1 MSDQS
6 NILREYLVAL
16 GFVVDDAGAKKV
28 ETTTEKIER
37 RVNNLAKG
45 VALVATTTQAMVTVF
60 AYQMEKLYY
69 SAQRS
74 QSTASKIR
82 ELDYAWRQLGGSGD
96 EIQKA
101 LAGMA
106 SALRQNPGLEALLEQ
121 LGVPVKGR
129 DRADVLNDLVKA
141 LTKMPHYVAAQYAR
155 MFGLDPDTLYM
166 LEQNLGKFQELQAER
181 RKMAEEMGV
190 DMGAA
195 AEAGKE
201 YASALREIAE
211 RAGLLKDAL
220 AIKLL
225 PSFRE
230 TAFIINEMLKDLT
243 TMIQRF
249 KDWQDFADRLRE
261 GFTGNMKGGGV
272 VLSDDAKRRLAE
284 MGAPVEEPHKMT
296 SWWQRMKDSAR
307 GLFSPNPAQ
316 SPTPAPKSAPAPVS
330 RAPGAGATLEEK
342 QAYLASLEQK
352 YNLPPG
358 WLDRVWKKES
368 GRGANTLGPMTKYGR
383 AKGDF
388 QFIDSTA
395 KQYGLQDPFNF
406 ASSADASARYY
417 RDLFKQFGGDPAKAA
432 AAYNWGPGNLQRYG
446 LGRAPAETRGYVR
459 DVAGVTIGE
468 QNNTFYISG
477 VSDPARAAEFAADRL
492 RRNDAEVVRNLR
504 PGVQ

>member
-37 RVNNLAKG
+37 RVNNLARG
-45 VALVATTTQAMVTVF
+45 IAAVAATTQAMVTVF

-74 QSTASKIR
+74 QSTASKIK

-166 LEQNLGKFQELQAER
+166 LEQNLDKFQELQAAR
-181 RKMAEEMGV
+181 RKMAEESGV
-190 DMGAA
+190 DMNKA

-201 YASALREIAE
+201 YAAALREIAE

-230 TAFIINEMLKDLT
+230 TAFVINEMLKDLT
-243 TMIQRF
+243 AMIQRF
-249 KDWQDFADRLRE
+249 TTWQDFADRLRE

-272 VLSDDAKRRLAE
+272 ELSPESKRRLQE
-284 MGAPVEEPHKMT
+284 MGENPQEPHKMK
-296 SWWQRMKDSAR
+296 SWWRRMMESKDSFFGTKTPDPQPLALR
-307 GLFSPNPAQ
+307 VPPAA
-316 SPTPAPKSAPAPVS
+316 SSK
-330 RAPGAGATLEEK
+330 APGAGASLEER
-342 QAYLASLEQK
+342 QAYLASLETK
-352 YNLPPG
+352 YGLPPG

-368 GRGANTLGPMTKYGR
+368 LRGDPRFMVSRAG
-383 AKGDF
+383 AKGHF
-388 QFIDSTA
+388 QFMDGTA
-395 KQYGLQDPFNF
+395 KQYGLKDPMDF
-406 ASSADASARYY
+406 ATSADAAGRYY
-417 RDLFKQFGGDPAKAA
+417 RDLFNQFGGDPAKAA

-446 LGRAPAETRGYVR
+446 LGRAPAETRGYVQ

-477 VSDPARAAEFAADRL
+477 ISDPAKAAEFTADRL